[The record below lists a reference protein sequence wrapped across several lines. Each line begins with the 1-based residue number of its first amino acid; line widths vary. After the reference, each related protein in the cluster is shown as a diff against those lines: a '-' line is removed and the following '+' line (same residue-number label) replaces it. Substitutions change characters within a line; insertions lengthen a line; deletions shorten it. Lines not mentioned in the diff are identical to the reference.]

1 MLLATDRAGYVAGC
15 AAVRDADLR
24 DSVASVRVP
33 TLVITGALD
42 SATPPSDGRWLA
54 ERIAGSSHVEL
65 PTAHLCNVEAE
76 SAFNHS
82 VVDFLSAQENRHGR
96 A

>member
-1 MLLATDRAGYVAGC
+1 
-15 AAVRDADLR
+15 
-24 DSVASVRVP
+24 VP

-54 ERIAGSSHVEL
+54 ERIAGATHVEL
-65 PTAHLCNVEAE
+65 QAAHLCNVEAE

-96 A
+96 T